1 MRLFFL
7 MSLIKIGSGAALCS
21 TRPSCQ
27 RSFVVRFFQKLIIG
41 LFAAAMLVTPAQAC
55 KHRKKK
61 CVSNDTIATQVT
73 PSAEPAE
80 PDIFSSDDNVK
91 APEPIDEKENKNLE
105 TLKKADLIESSPEAM
120 EAFKKLPKA
129 ERKKFIDEKLEELN
143 KSSKP
148 SKPSDSNNEKDPL
161 DDMIKKDKNPN
172 SDIPTKPALPSANA
186 PRK

>member
-1 MRLFFL
+1 M
-7 MSLIKIGSGAALCS
+7 
-21 TRPSCQ
+21 
-27 RSFVVRFFQKLIIG
+27 RFFQKLIIG

-148 SKPSDSNNEKDPL
+148 SDSNNEKDPL

-186 PRK
+186 PRE